1 MMNTK
6 IDRVE
11 YFKTIGICNNGFNG
25 RGFANPYSVSVA
37 RNGDIYVVNRCDTT
51 RRAAIRIGIFNI
63 EEEYL
68 GEFGSGDGS
77 QDGQFMLPVA
87 IAFDKQDRLHVT
99 DEYLHRVSVFDLS
112 GKFLFKWGNRGAGD
126 GEFDGPAGIAF
137 DSKDNAFIADQF
149 NHRIQKYDSS
159 GRFIFQ
165 WGSKGESIGQFN
177 MPWGIGIDKEDNVYV
192 ADWRNDR
199 VQKFDSNGKF
209 AMMFGGQEKVVNPI
223 SRPSGVVVDDFGDV
237 YISDWGNER
246 IQIFDQTGD
255 LVQILNGEA
264 TISKWAK
271 EFFDSNPDEWEH
283 RVNSNL
289 TPQLPV
295 HLNKSRYQI
304 SSQTEPYFWGPVGMY
319 IDLRGYFYVVESNRH
334 RVQIYNTNP

>member
-1 MMNTK
+1 MNTK
-6 IDRVE
+6 IDGVK
-11 YFKTIGICNNGFNG
+11 YLKTIGICNNGFNG
-25 RGFANPYSVSVA
+25 RGFANPYNVA
-37 RNGDIYVVNRCDTT
+37 VAGNGNIYVINRCDTT
-51 RRAAIRIGIFNI
+51 RRTAIRIGIFTI

-68 GEFGSGDGS
+68 GEFGSGGGS
-77 QDGQFMLPVA
+77 QNGQFMLPVA
-87 IAFDKQDRLHVT
+87 IAFDQQDRLHVT

-112 GKFLFKWGNRGAGD
+112 GKFLFKWGERGNGK
-126 GEFDGPAGIAF
+126 GEFKGPAGIAF
-137 DSKDNAFIADQF
+137 DSKNNAFVVDQL

-159 GRFIFQ
+159 GKFISQ
-165 WGSKGESIGQFN
+165 WGSMGDLSGEFN

-199 VQKFDSNGKF
+199 IQKFDSGGEFLMMVGNGDKSI
-209 AMMFGGQEKVVNPI
+209 NPI

-237 YISDWGNER
+237 YVSDWGNER

-264 TISKWAK
+264 TISQWSKD
-271 EFFDSNPDEWEH
+271 FFDSNPDEWEH

-289 TPQLPV
+289 SPELPI

-304 SSQTEPYFWGPVGMY
+304 SSQTEPLFWGPVGMD
-319 IDLRGYFYVVESNRH
+319 IDSRGYFYVVESNRH